1 MKRIWKS
8 RRKPCAGSL
17 SFNKPSTLQDLEAGK
32 KTEIAMFAGTVM
44 EYGNRLGV
52 ATPVNELLYHGIC
65 VLEEKNEGLF

>member
-1 MKRIWKS
+1 
-8 RRKPCAGSL
+8 
-17 SFNKPSTLQDLEAGK
+17 
-32 KTEIAMFAGTVM
+32 MFAGTVM